1 MLTSH
6 QMRKRIEED
15 NLIEGYVDLDKQ
27 VTPQGFDFTVEDIQ
41 TFDEAGRIDFDNSE
55 RRIPESSAVEKKEGE
70 WHLDQGVYKIVPN
83 EKVNIPEDMFALA
96 FLRSSMLRMG
106 CEIVNGVWD
115 AGFSGKGVFTLE
127 VMNPHGVVIEQDARV
142 NQIVFFEM
150 EETEKY
156 SGVYTE

>member
-1 MLTSH
+1 
-6 QMRKRIEED
+6 MRKRIVED
-15 NLIEGYVDLDKQ
+15 DLIEGYVDLDKQ
-27 VTPQGFDFTVEDIQ
+27 VTPQGFDFTVEDIRS
-41 TFDEAGRIDFDNSE
+41 FDEEGRIDFNNSG
-55 RRIPESSAVEKKEGE
+55 RRIPESSAVEKEDEE

-106 CEIVNGVWD
+106 CDIVNGVWD
-115 AGFSGKGVFTLE
+115 AGFSGKGVFSLQ

-142 NQIVFFEM
+142 NQIVFFDM

>member
-1 MLTSH
+1 MLSSEEL
-6 QMRKRIEED
+6 RRRIEEEG
-15 NLIEGYVDLDKQ
+15 LIEGYIELKRQ
-27 VTPQGFDFTVEDIQ
+27 VTPQGFDFTVQDVRE
-41 TFDEAGRIDFDNSE
+41 FDEGGRIDFDNSE
-55 RRIPESSAVEKKEGE
+55 RKIPGATSVEKEDEE

-106 CEIVNGVWD
+106 CDIVNGVWD
-115 AGFSGKGVFTLE
+115 AGFSGKGVFTLQ

-142 NQIVFFEM
+142 NQIVFFDM